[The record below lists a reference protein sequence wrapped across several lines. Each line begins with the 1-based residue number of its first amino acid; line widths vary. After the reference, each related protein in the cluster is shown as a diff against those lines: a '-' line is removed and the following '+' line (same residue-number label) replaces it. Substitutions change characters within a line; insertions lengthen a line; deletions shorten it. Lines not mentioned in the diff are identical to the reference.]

1 MDRSVADR
9 IVRLV
14 RARAVADARRNL
26 RGLHAKAVAAGA
38 VTAGELIA
46 TEVRGATALRYN
58 NAARTLRDW
67 YITVYTSMLDHAV
80 GQRTQTL
87 PDAATIEATAVT
99 VRARQSRP
107 SDQPRAA
114 FLATV
119 LIHRRARLDAIEAAT
134 GIERRLVDAASQLAA
149 HYLSGEPADRVA
161 LTRQQI
167 LRHWYQRCYLDTLR
181 AELGTQVP
189 LTAVSDA
196 EARAVAATV
205 HTGQARRIIG
215 TDGYPLMTNHST
227 VLTDR
232 DRRTAAGETLLPVPD
247 WAESSSEPLRTVIT
261 RTWAKAG
268 PDARG
273 RWAADARIPE
283 SSVDRG
289 WRHLPGAHQS
299 ALITSWLRVPA
310 HHRTGGIPEGRIE
323 RFTLGPVLTRPPE
336 RAAAA
341 MFNHPEPGR
350 PRDLDG
356 IGRARQLSAD
366 LASSSAVRATRVDA
380 VLGEA
385 RTHLDAGQRP
395 AAAQTRR
402 RPEREHR
409 VDDPDRELRR
419 A

>member
-1 MDRSVADR
+1 MNRSAADH

-26 RGLHAKAVAAGA
+26 RSLHAQAVAAGA
-38 VTAGELIA
+38 DTAGELIA

-87 PDAATIEATAVT
+87 PDAATIEATAVA

-119 LIHRRARLDAIEAAT
+119 LIHRRACLDAIKAAT
-134 GIERRLVDAASQLAA
+134 GIERRLVDAAPLLAA
-149 HYLSGEPADRVA
+149 RYLSGGPADRVA
-161 LTRQQI
+161 VTRQQI
-167 LRHWYQRCYLDTLR
+167 LWHWYQRCYLDTLR

-196 EARAVAATV
+196 EARAVAASV

-215 TDGYPLMTNHST
+215 TDGYPLMTNHGT

-232 DRRTAAGETLLPVPD
+232 DRRIAAGENVSPVPA
-247 WAESSSEPLRTVIT
+247 WADSSSEPLRTVIT

-268 PDARG
+268 PVARA
-273 RWAADARIPE
+273 RWAANAGIPE

-310 HHRTGGIPEGRIE
+310 HYRTAGIPESRIE
-323 RFTLGPVLTRPPE
+323 PFALGPVLTRPPA

-341 MFNHPEPGR
+341 MFNHSGSGR
-350 PRDLDG
+350 RRDLDE
-356 IGRARQLSAD
+356 IGRTRQLSAE
-366 LASSSAVRATRVDA
+366 LAPSSAVCAARVDA

-385 RTHLDAGQRP
+385 RTQLDAGKRP

-402 RPEREHR
+402 RPERDHR
-409 VDDPDRELRR
+409 VDDPDRELGR